1 MAQSDL
7 LRFLSLAAIWGS
19 SYMFMRIAAPGFG
32 PVPMVML
39 RVAGAALFFLPWLL
53 RAPIRPLLRAN
64 AAALFLLAALNS
76 AIPFSLLGFSMLR
89 LQAGFAAIL
98 GATVPLF
105 AVAIDALW
113 WRHRLE
119 PRRLLGLA
127 LGFGGV
133 VVLAWNHFDFGAG
146 GSGWAVMAALG
157 ASACYAA
164 GAHFGKHHF
173 AGKPAM
179 LPAAGSMLAAA
190 LMMAPFG
197 AWSWPARAPPVADWL
212 AVAVL
217 AIVCTG
223 CAYLLY
229 YHLIRRVSA
238 TALTAVTFVIP
249 GFGVLWGALF
259 LHERITANIVFGMA
273 VTLLGTAFTT
283 GFIGGRRAGAGAGA
297 AGRT

>member
-1 MAQSDL
+1 MTQTDL
-7 LRFLSLAAIWGS
+7 LRFLSIAAIWGS
-19 SYMFMRIAAPGFG
+19 SYMFMRIAVPGFG
-32 PVPMVML
+32 PLPMVML
-39 RVAGAALFFLPWLL
+39 RLAGAALFFLPWLL
-53 RAPIRPLLRAN
+53 RAPVRPQLRAN
-64 AAALFLLAALNS
+64 AAALFLLAAMNS

-119 PRRLLGLA
+119 RARLLGLA
-127 LGFGGV
+127 LGFSGV
-133 VVLAWNHFDFGAG
+133 VVLAWNHFDFRAG
-146 GSGWAVMAALG
+146 GSGWAVLAALG

-179 LPAAGSMLAAA
+179 LPAAGSMLASA
-190 LMMAPFG
+190 LMIAPFG
-197 AWSWPARAPPVADWL
+197 AWLWPAQSPPLADWL
-212 AVAVL
+212 AVTVL
-217 AIVCTG
+217 AIVCTA

-229 YHLIRRVSA
+229 YNLILHVGA

-249 GFGVLWGALF
+249 GFGLLWGALF
-259 LHERITANIVFGMA
+259 LHERITVNIVCGMA

-283 GFIGGRRAGAGAGA
+283 GFIGGRRKS
-297 AGRT
+297 